1 MNTKNRRKK
10 VDSSAAAQPAAVASK
25 TGEVL
30 RFTLDREMNAVRT
43 NELPVGSVPTQ
54 APGANYLPFWDDGA
68 WMPVRDGLSS
78 GSLLDGEYTI

>member
-1 MNTKNRRKK
+1 MKTKNRRKK
-10 VDSSAAAQPAAVASK
+10 VDSSAAAQPDAVANK

-30 RFTLDREMNAVRT
+30 RFTLDGEMNAIRT
-43 NELPVGSVPTQ
+43 NERPDGSVPTQ
-54 APGANYLPFWDDGA
+54 PQGANYLPFWDDGA

>member
-10 VDSSAAAQPAAVASK
+10 KDSSATVPPPAVERKIAD
-25 TGEVL
+25 VL
-30 RFTLDREMNAVRT
+30 RFTLDPQMNALRT
-43 NELPVGSVPTQ
+43 NELPGSPA
-54 APGANYLPFWDDGA
+54 APAKPAGNYMPFWDDGA